1 MHGSRSL
8 CVGGLHALTRKNDP
22 TAVKRHRFENITTDF
37 IIGRTLFVEGHKAL
51 PSTDTNLAR

>member
-1 MHGSRSL
+1 MDRVP
-8 CVGGLHALTRKNDP
+8 CVWEGFMPSKNDP